1 MADSKPKSKEP
12 TKSQKDRFKEAAQS
26 VGADQSEDALEKAF
40 QKISPRKTS
49 K

>member
-1 MADSKPKSKEP
+1 VADSKPKPKEP
-12 TKSQKDRFKEAAQS
+12 AKSQKDRFKQAAQS
-26 VGADQSEDALEKAF
+26 VGADESDDALDKAF